1 MRAGRA
7 GALASK
13 KKTNKNVMKDIGVKS
28 TVAQKTKKNKMTSVS
43 HFPMLQKDDK
53 DLMEKYGLEMMS

>member
-13 KKTNKNVMKDIGVKS
+13 KRANQNVMKDIGVKS
-28 TVAQKTKKNKMTSVS
+28 TVGQKPKKNKMTSVS
-43 HFPMLQKDDK
+43 HFPML
-53 DLMEKYGLEMMS
+53 